1 MDETPEIPQKEQVV
15 TSPELAER
23 ISHAQAEILAQGQNH
38 EAVVGRNIAE
48 MGFLQALG
56 ETMKPHAKKLRE
68 INFKNFK
75 AQAAAALS
83 LIPVIGQGKAF
94 LNTVGVVEGYE
105 AGATAF
111 KAEKGLRKFKAIGA
125 GFGRAMAENAPTAA
139 KAGSLFEKA
148 HAGSMVGYLEHEG
161 ALRAERIAANIAHG
175 TYESSKEASKALKAG
190 LSWNKEVTKKA
201 IAEGL
206 DLAADAT
213 GKTGVGRWAFKQIEK
228 RKIPT
233 MNILSNP
240 EKRAGIGAF
249 LDLTPDVPGWLSLTT
264 AVGEMVGIH
273 GIDVIPAALQM
284 GKNTIDTVVTYRRMT
299 GDVLNLA
306 IDRVTGRGKGVARA
320 AQLFSS
326 YTASSGLQ
334 GA

>member
-23 ISHAQAEILAQGQNH
+23 ISHAQAEILAQGQNP

-48 MGFLQALG
+48 MGFMQALW
-56 ETMKPHAKKLRE
+56 ETAKPHTKKLRE
-68 INFKNFK
+68 INFKNLK
-75 AQAAAALS
+75 AQGAALLS

-94 LNTVGVVEGYE
+94 LSTVGVVKGYE
-105 AGATAF
+105 AGAKAY
-111 KAEKGLRKFKAIGA
+111 KAEKGWRKVKAIGA
-125 GFGRAMAENAPTAA
+125 GFGRAMAENAPELA

-148 HAGSMVGYLEHEG
+148 RAGSMVGYLEKEG
-161 ALRAERIAANIAHG
+161 ALRAERIAASIAHG
-175 TYESSKEASKALKAG
+175 TYESSKDAAKALKAG
-190 LSWNKEVTKKA
+190 LSWNKEVAKKA
-201 IAEGL
+201 VAEGL
-206 DLAADAT
+206 DLAADAA

-264 AVGEMVGIH
+264 AVGEVVGIH

-284 GKNTIDTVVTYRRMT
+284 GKNTVDYVKTYSALT
-299 GDVLNLA
+299 NDVLNLA
-306 IDRVTGRGKGVARA
+306 IDRVTGRGKGVAKA

-326 YTASSGLQ
+326 YSASPQ
-334 GA
+334 GV